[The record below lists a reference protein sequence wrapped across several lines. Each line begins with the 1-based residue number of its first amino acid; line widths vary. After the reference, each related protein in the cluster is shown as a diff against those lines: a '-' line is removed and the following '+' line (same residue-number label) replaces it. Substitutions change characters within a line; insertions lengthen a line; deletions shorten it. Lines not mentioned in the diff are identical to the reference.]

1 MQGGNHRD
9 ARWRRALL
17 AEDGG
22 DEAESGEDEEGQDAG
37 GAPMLLSDEED
48 EQALHLYKQRRLMEE
63 SQVIQACVAF
73 GP

>member
-1 MQGGNHRD
+1 
-9 ARWRRALL
+9 
-17 AEDGG
+17 
-22 DEAESGEDEEGQDAG
+22 
-37 GAPMLLSDEED
+37 MLLSDEED